1 MNKESAKI
9 EPKLILQELMNAHYD
24 ERPKTEAYFKKQ
36 WQQVPSHLDARAKLN
51 KDHMQENEDVREGKH
66 MPPHAPEY
74 IGTPMLR
81 HLKQGFAKE
90 AMKSG
95 FSTEQTNVLFKSA
108 INAGELWNTLKGAG
122 RSHVVDPV
130 KNIPSDWKAWGAA
143 KQNVSN
149 QAAEQRQLINHR
161 GASSRM
167 PGEAVDSD
175 FMADWQKS
183 EEARELALKTLSQER
198 NKSLYG
204 LGVAG
209 AGLGGAGLAASSML
223 PSGGQQMPQDIQGGA
238 ENGAY
243 PNNFQNT

>member
-1 MNKESAKI
+1 MNKESASI
-9 EPKLILQELMNAHYD
+9 EPKLILQEMMNAHYD
-24 ERPKTEAYFKKQ
+24 PRPKAEAYFKKQ
-36 WQQVPSHLDARAKLN
+36 WNQHWPYQKDEARAALN
-51 KDHMQENEDVREGKH
+51 KDHMQENEDVREGRH

-81 HLKQGFAKE
+81 HMKKGFAKE

-95 FSTEQTNVLFKSA
+95 FSEEQTNELMKTALNVGK
-108 INAGELWNTLKGAG
+108 LWNAAKGLG
-122 RSHVVDPV
+122 SKYVSEPV
-130 KNIPSDWKAWGAA
+130 TSIPGDWKAWGAA
-143 KQNVSN
+143 KEQAGQHMDHYN
-149 QAAEQRQLINHR
+149 QTIKAQDLTNPEAFKNPANQRLLDLLEQQR
-161 GASSRM
+161 
-167 PGEAVDSD
+167 EAT
-175 FMADWQKS
+175 QQ
-183 EEARELALKTLSQER
+183 TLSTAR

-209 AGLGGAGLAASSML
+209 TGLGGAGLAAASMI